1 MIIKARHHPVI
12 DPFFTWYVKRAVK
25 RHFYELNFIN
35 SFEDKGLPVLLIANH
50 MSWWDGMWLRVF
62 NERYLGR
69 KFNFMMLEEQLR
81 KHWYFQY
88 IGGFSVQKGS
98 RTVVESI
105 VHAAE
110 LLGNNENLVL
120 MFPQG
125 EIRSMHTTTY
135 NFDKGIEAILS
146 RTKTKIQVLM
156 TVNLVEFY
164 SQKKP
169 SLYSYTGELDQ
180 TVKTSKQVEVSYNE
194 FYRYCIAAQQNIKDI

>member
-1 MIIKARHHPVI
+1 MIIKARHHPFI

-25 RHFYELNFIN
+25 RHFHDVRFIN
-35 SFEDKGLPVLLIANH
+35 YFEDRGLPVMLIANH
-50 MSWWDGMWLRVF
+50 MSWWDGMWLRMF
-62 NERYLGR
+62 NQAYLGR

-98 RTVVESI
+98 RSVLESLG
-105 VHAAE
+105 HAAE
-110 LLGNNENLVL
+110 LLGKNENLVL

-125 EIRSMHTTTY
+125 KIQSMHTGKFV
-135 NFDKGIEAILS
+135 FDKGIESILT
-146 RTKTKIQVLM
+146 RTENEVQVLM

-169 SLYSYTGELDQ
+169 SLFSYTTEMDQ
-180 TVKTSKQVEVSYNE
+180 TLSGHDQIEQAYNE
-194 FYRYCIAAQQNIKDI
+194 FYRECISTQLNIKEI